1 MERVFNLLE
10 ETNTNWTV
18 KKLPLVAIETTDEG
32 VKEHKT
38 DSFGMF
44 RSDNGGNLGT
54 VGNRYAVTQNHELA
68 ETMIGLQDRFGG
80 DLRGSEFKG
89 GKKIFYQLSRPERTI
104 GPDTVKRNI
113 TILSS
118 HDGSSSI
125 GFGSTNTVISCDN
138 MFHQVMKDLQSF
150 RHTQSSKSRLEMAI
164 QNFQLATK
172 NESQLMDVYE
182 RFANTPLTKNGL
194 IEAVVE
200 GIFNLPEDEQLIS
213 TQKKNKVLEFKKEAL
228 DREISQKG
236 STLWGLFNSVTYYTN
251 HVEKDRD
258 INHLMSGGGYHKN
271 QKAFEIISNAI
282 KVPVLV

>member
-1 MERVFNLLE
+1 
-10 ETNTNWTV
+10 
-18 KKLPLVAIETTDEG
+18 
-32 VKEHKT
+32 
-38 DSFGMF
+38 
-44 RSDNGGNLGT
+44 
-54 VGNRYAVTQNHELA
+54 
-68 ETMIGLQDRFGG
+68 
-80 DLRGSEFKG
+80 
-89 GKKIFYQLSRPERTI
+89 
-104 GPDTVKRNI
+104 
-113 TILSS
+113 
-118 HDGSSSI
+118 
-125 GFGSTNTVISCDN
+125 
-138 MFHQVMKDLQSF
+138 
-150 RHTQSSKSRLEMAI
+150 MAI